1 MSATGTGRPTVLGRA
16 RSAAAAVLAGWR
28 RLEAGHD
35 AVFVG
40 PLRTGMA
47 RERRRREDE
56 LVAVLFLDSVG
67 VENPA
72 AYYAMDLYPE
82 MLESLHR
89 WHRSRGE
96 DRFGAG
102 VGCC

>member
-1 MSATGTGRPTVLGRA
+1 MSSVVPGRSKLLDRVRHL
-16 RSAAAAVLAGWR
+16 AAAAGYGWR

-35 AVFVG
+35 ALFVQRWRAG
-40 PLRTGMA
+40 VA

-56 LVAVLFLDSVG
+56 LLAVLFLDSVG

-72 AYYAMDLYPE
+72 TYYALDVYPE
-82 MLESLHR
+82 LLESLHR

-96 DRFGAG
+96 DRFGDG
-102 VGCC
+102 LGCC

>member
-1 MSATGTGRPTVLGRA
+1 VTFLQGKILDRA
-16 RSAAAAVLAGWR
+16 RSVAAVVGHGWA

-35 AVFVG
+35 ALFVQRWRSG
-40 PLRTGMA
+40 VA

-56 LVAVLFLDSVG
+56 LLAVLFLDSVG

-72 AYYAMDLYPE
+72 MYYALDVYPE

-96 DRFGAG
+96 DHFGG
-102 VGCC
+102 DIGCC

>member
-1 MSATGTGRPTVLGRA
+1 VTRTDTVRRQVADRA
-16 RSAAAAVLAGWR
+16 RAAAAALGHGWR

-35 AVFVG
+35 ALFVQRWRAG
-40 PLRTGMA
+40 VA

-56 LVAVLFLDSVG
+56 LLAVLFLDSVG

-72 AYYAMDLYPE
+72 TYYALDLYPE

-89 WHRSRGE
+89 WHRSRGQ
-96 DRFGAG
+96 DRFGDG
-102 VGCC
+102 LGCC

>member
-1 MSATGTGRPTVLGRA
+1 MSSVVPIQRRLLDRGL
-16 RSAAAAVLAGWR
+16 SLAAALAHGWG

-35 AVFVG
+35 ALFVQRW
-40 PLRTGMA
+40 RTGVA

-56 LVAVLFLDSVG
+56 LLAVLFLDSVG

-72 AYYAMDLYPE
+72 MYYALDVYPE

-96 DRFGAG
+96 DHFGG
-102 VGCC
+102 GIGCC